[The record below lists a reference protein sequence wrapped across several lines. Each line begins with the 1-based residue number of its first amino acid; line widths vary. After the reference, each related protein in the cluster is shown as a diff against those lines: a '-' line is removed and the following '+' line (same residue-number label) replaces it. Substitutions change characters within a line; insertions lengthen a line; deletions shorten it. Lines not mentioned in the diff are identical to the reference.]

1 MLNLYS
7 AFVIYIHNNLKVNNM
22 STRCNI
28 AVVVKESDR
37 KRSLNL
43 IDYAEEAGF
52 DLNRIC
58 TGDKLVFWKKIYN
71 KAITMNDKAVLQIYC
86 HHDGYPDGVG
96 AELIKHF
103 NTYEEALALVLAG
116 DTSYLEDG
124 NTGAYAVDEGYEDTL
139 PEALDE
145 PLKHNDYLYT
155 WKDGE
160 WKIGVSTTSLK
171 ETLEY

>member
-1 MLNLYS
+1 
-7 AFVIYIHNNLKVNNM
+7 M

-43 IDYAEEAGF
+43 INYAKEVGF
-52 DLNRIC
+52 DLDRIDVD
-58 TGDKLVFWKKIYN
+58 GKMVFWSNIYN
-71 KAITMNDKAVLQIYC
+71 KAITLNDRKVLQIYC
-86 HHDGYPDGVG
+86 HFDGYPDGVG
-96 AELIKHF
+96 AQLIKHF

-124 NTGAYAVDEGYEDTL
+124 HTGAYAVNEGYEDTL
-139 PEALDE
+139 PETLDE

-160 WKIGVSTTSLK
+160 WKVGVSMTSLK

>member
-1 MLNLYS
+1 
-7 AFVIYIHNNLKVNNM
+7 M

-43 IDYAEEAGF
+43 INYAKEVGF
-52 DLNRIC
+52 DLDRIN
-58 TGDKLVFWKKIYN
+58 TEGKSVVLESIYD
-71 KAITMNDKAVLQIYC
+71 KAITLNDRKVLQIYC
-86 HHDGYPDGVG
+86 HFDGYPDGVG
-96 AELIKHF
+96 AQLIEYF

-116 DTSYLEDG
+116 DTSYIDDRT
-124 NTGAYAVDEGYEDTL
+124 TGAYAIHEDYESNL

-145 PLKHNDYLYT
+145 PLQHNDYLYV
-155 WKDGE
+155 WSDGE
-160 WKIGVSTTSLK
+160 WKIGESMKSLK